1 MKVLYLTPLLAMA
14 VSGSH
19 ATLRGSFQHE
29 KEGDK
34 RDDGKILPPRDDEE
48 MHRDDVTLRDKGTG
62 ILVPT
67 PKKIADP

>member
-34 RDDGKILPPRDDEE
+34 RDDGKNLPPRDDEE
-48 MHRDDVTLRDKGTG
+48 MRRDDVHDKGTG

-67 PKKIADP
+67 PKKITDP